1 MKASEVPVI
10 DSIHAATVQSFLEE
24 NLNAIPTEVLNK
36 PIITELS
43 VVTNA
48 DKQDFQRKL
57 NNWIKKCLKQTTL
70 PENDPGMM
78 WFFHLDMAE
87 ISGDMAERWLFEE
100 LKNAFEDA
108 NNIDKTVVLHAS
120 DVAIDVESNPQQQ
133 ELDFLLFVPNRKL
146 IVGVEVKRTF
156 NKKTKK
162 TQLQKYYEILEER
175 LSDQLGEEWTYF
187 PVLCVFNPTSDML
200 TETRSNNHFIH
211 SETDIRQWIQQV
223 VNSFP
228 ETLNYS
234 VYLEQL
240 RNVLKILVFVL
251 QMSKSSIPNAGDNV
265 NPPLGTIVES
275 KWVKFVTEALKTIS
289 TKTNIIFYSNNQ
301 LPIFLNNG
309 PEYQKVFLSGCY
321 SAGKTFLLRQKCQE
335 LAARNEVCWYIF
347 GKSHVKKDHQ

>member
-1 MKASEVPVI
+1 MNASEVPVI
-10 DSIHAATVQSFLEE
+10 DIIHAATVQSFLEKK
-24 NLNAIPTEVLNK
+24 LNAMPTKVLNK

-43 VVTNA
+43 VVTNL
-48 DKQDFQRKL
+48 DKQDFPRKL

-87 ISGDMAERWLFEE
+87 ISGDMAESWLFEE

-108 NNIDKTVVLHAS
+108 NNIDKTVILHAS
-120 DVAIDVESNPQQQ
+120 DVAIDVESNSQQQ
-133 ELDFLLFVPNRKL
+133 EFDFLLLVPNRKL

-156 NKKTKK
+156 NKKKQKKK
-162 TQLQKYYEILEER
+162 TSFKNIEILEER
-175 LSDQLGEEWTYF
+175 LSDQLGEGWTYF
-187 PVLCVFNPTSDML
+187 PILCVFNPTSDML

-234 VYLEQL
+234 VSLEQL

-301 LPIFLNNG
+301 LPIFFNNG
-309 PEYQKVFLSGCY
+309 PEYQKVFLNGCY
-321 SAGKTFLLRQKCQE
+321 SAGKTFLLR
-335 LAARNEVCWYIF
+335 
-347 GKSHVKKDHQ
+347 